1 MVKDLQKTNK
11 QKHVMNEAPDW
22 GFLVIDDEPGKM
34 PQVINV
40 DRVRAMNELLIKLG
54 QLLQETPR
62 SVSITCMARDDE
74 DGDLTDV

>member
-1 MVKDLQKTNK
+1 
-11 QKHVMNEAPDW
+11 MNEASDW

-62 SVSITCMARDDE
+62 DDE

>member
-1 MVKDLQKTNK
+1 VKIMVKDLQRIKK
-11 QKHVMNEAPDW
+11 EQHRMNEASDW

-62 SVSITCMARDDE
+62 DDE